1 MTQLHA
7 LTLPRKLR
15 GLLGCLAHGCC
26 QRLWNTSSAQG
37 NSLKSWE
44 NHHFFAGKHWKHHGI
59 PGKKNWKKKKYSQN
73 VWGIKNP
80 DLREG
85 VSFPSGILIQMFQ
98 MEASLQYELPKYSY
112 ELKVDMIS

>member
-1 MTQLHA
+1 M
-7 LTLPRKLR
+7 
-15 GLLGCLAHGCC
+15 
-26 QRLWNTSSAQG
+26 
-37 NSLKSWE
+37 
-44 NHHFFAGKHWKHHGI
+44 
-59 PGKKNWKKKKYSQN
+59 YSQN

-112 ELKVDMIS
+112 EL